1 MNTFNFTTNNIMS
14 TLKKPLKGIA
24 VPSTRYNRSRNI
36 VTIIDSND
44 KMSRVIC
51 TSTNSA
57 IKYMRQYA
65 R

>member
-1 MNTFNFTTNNIMS
+1 MS

-36 VTIIDSND
+36 VTIIDNND
-44 KMSRVIC
+44 KMSRIIC
-51 TSTNSA
+51 TSTASA

>member
-1 MNTFNFTTNNIMS
+1 MS

-24 VPSTRYNRSRNI
+24 VPSTKYNRSRNT
-36 VTIIDSND
+36 VTIVDSNE
-44 KMSRVIC
+44 KMSKIIC
-51 TSTNSA
+51 TSTASA

>member
-1 MNTFNFTTNNIMS
+1 MS

-24 VPSTRYNRSRNI
+24 VPSTRYNRNRNI

-44 KMSRVIC
+44 KMSKIIC
-51 TSTNSA
+51 TSTASA
-57 IKYMRQYA
+57 IKYMKQYA